1 MLKRSN
7 LFAAADHNAPR
18 RPVRAG
24 WPLVGA
30 LPPMLR
36 QPTAFLHAARRQY
49 GDLYTLNLGPLQ
61 PIIVNHPDHVQHVLR
76 DNVRNYRKGGKVWE
90 IVRDLLGN
98 GLAVSEGDYWLRQR
112 RMLQP
117 QFHRQ
122 RLAALTTLMT
132 EAIDE
137 GLHDWVAFHGASF
150 DLEKA
155 FSAIT
160 LKVITKT
167 MFGSHLSQTDIDQVT
182 QAIPVIGRYIIS
194 GVVTRA
200 LPPWLPIRSGERFR
214 QACQAI
220 DKVLYAVI
228 ARGRQAL
235 ADGRYEDNLLAMLL
249 NVVDEQSGERMT
261 DQQVHDEAIT
271 IFMAGYDTTGLGLT
285 WALHLLLQHPEIMAR
300 LQLEIDQVLAGRTPT
315 FADLPQLPYTRMV
328 FQEALRLYPPVA
340 WLPRTA
346 VADDVI
352 DGFIIPAGATVII
365 PIFVIQQHPA
375 FWPDAATFRP
385 ERFAAVGAAG
395 TPNEQHPFA
404 WLPLGAGPRLCIGRD
419 FALMEGQLVLAMAL
433 QRFRF
438 TAVAERPV
446 TPKLT
451 MALAPKDGVWVQ
463 AVERDQSQ
471 PVASKARVSATA
483 TCQSANSSSSGR

>member
-1 MLKRSN
+1 MLNQSN
-7 LFAAADHNAPR
+7 PLPTLQPHAPR

-24 WPLVGA
+24 WPVVGA
-30 LPPMLR
+30 LPALLR
-36 QPTAFLHAARRQY
+36 QPIAFLHGARRHY
-49 GDLYTLNLGPLQ
+49 GDLYTLKLGPFQ
-61 PIIVNHPDHVQHVLR
+61 PIVVNHPDYVQHVLR
-76 DNVRNYRKGGKVWE
+76 DNARNYRKGGKVWE
-90 IVRDLLGN
+90 IIRDLLGN
-98 GLAVSEGDYWLRQR
+98 GLAVSEGEYWLRQR
-112 RMLQP
+112 RMLQA

-132 EAIDE
+132 AAIDE
-137 GLHDWVAFHGASF
+137 GLRDWGAFNGASF

-167 MFGSHLSQTDIDQVT
+167 MFGSHLNQADIDTVT
-182 QAIPVIGRYIIS
+182 EAVPVIGRYIVS
-194 GVVTRA
+194 GMVTRT
-200 LPPWLPIRSGERFR
+200 LPRWVPSRSGERFH
-214 QACQAI
+214 QACRAI
-220 DKVLYAVI
+220 DTVLYDVI

-235 ADGRYEDNLLAMLL
+235 AEGRYEDNLLAMLL
-249 NVVDEQSGERMT
+249 NVVDEESGERMT

-285 WALHLLLQHPEIMAR
+285 WALHLLLQHPEAMAR
-300 LQLEIDQVLAGRTPT
+300 LQVEIDQVLAGRTPT
-315 FADLPQLPYTRMV
+315 FADLPHLPYTRMV

-352 DGFIIPAGATVII
+352 DGFTIPAGATVII

-375 FWPDAATFRP
+375 FWPDAAAFRP
-385 ERFAAVGAAG
+385 ERFATVGAAG
-395 TPNEQHPFA
+395 LPTEQHPFA

-433 QRFRF
+433 QRFCL
-438 TAVAERPV
+438 TTVAERPV

-451 MALAPKDGVWVQ
+451 MALAPKDGLWVE
-463 AVERDQSQ
+463 ASARSQSQ
-471 PVASKARVSATA
+471 PVASNDRVSATA
-483 TCQSANSSSSGR
+483 TCQRANISSSER